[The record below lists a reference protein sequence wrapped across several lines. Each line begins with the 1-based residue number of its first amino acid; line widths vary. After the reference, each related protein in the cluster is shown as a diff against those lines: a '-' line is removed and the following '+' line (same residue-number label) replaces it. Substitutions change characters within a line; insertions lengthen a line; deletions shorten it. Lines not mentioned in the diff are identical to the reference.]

1 MEISLHRCPWVLMHE
16 APRGQEGFELTAR
29 REGEQNRLG
38 KCLGEGAAELCSVL
52 CCRRAFQQF
61 YKEYVEYT
69 CPTEDIYLE

>member
-1 MEISLHRCPWVLMHE
+1 M
-16 APRGQEGFELTAR
+16 R
-29 REGEQNRLG
+29 REAKWALQMPGG
-38 KCLGEGAAELCSVL
+38 GGAAELCSML